1 MTVLRQFLVVFGKR
15 RRMSIER
22 KRFGIHNTSCAHR
35 QWRLAKRLESHG
47 AGVVV
52 VGDTDRVSSLLL
64 FGISPT
70 FPQNSY
76 FLALKGKISSYFLE
90 ILQLFFDFVSKIC
103 NFPVNFEDFRK
114 FVFNFEKISL
124 FLTDEIFEPCSVIKI
139 VNKGTSKTAVKNP
152 IGNS

>member
-90 ILQLFFDFVSKIC
+90 ILQLFFDFVLRFLIFRLILKILE
-103 NFPVNFEDFRK
+103 NFLDFEDFRK
-114 FVFNFEKISL
+114 KFIQNVF
-124 FLTDEIFEPCSVIKI
+124 IFDF
-139 VNKGTSKTAVKNP
+139 
-152 IGNS
+152 